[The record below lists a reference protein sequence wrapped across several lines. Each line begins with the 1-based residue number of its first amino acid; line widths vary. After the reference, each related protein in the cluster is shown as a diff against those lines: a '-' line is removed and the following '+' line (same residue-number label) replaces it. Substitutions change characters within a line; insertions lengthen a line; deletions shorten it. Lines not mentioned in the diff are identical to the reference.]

1 MSNQTV
7 KMKEHSS
14 IEIRGVDMIPEN
26 ERNSKASNV
35 FYVLCGSQFAFGI
48 MAIGSLPIVFGL
60 GWWAAF
66 WAMTVGLAFGSIAIG
81 PISILSQRT
90 GTNGALASGAHFGVK
105 GLIIGSFLN
114 IVIAIGF

>member
-48 MAIGSLPIVFGL
+48 MAIGHYRLCSD
-60 GWWAAF
+60 
-66 WAMTVGLAFGSIAIG
+66 LAGG
-81 PISILSQRT
+81 QH
-90 GTNGALASGAHFGVK
+90 SGQ
-105 GLIIGSFLN
+105 
-114 IVIAIGF
+114 

>member
-1 MSNQTV
+1 
-7 KMKEHSS
+7 MKEHSS

-60 GWWAAF
+60 GWW
-66 WAMTVGLAFGSIAIG
+66 GL
-81 PISILSQRT
+81 R
-90 GTNGALASGAHFGVK
+90 LAPLRSDRFPFCHREQVRMEH
-105 GLIIGSFLN
+105 
-114 IVIAIGF
+114 